1 MHFKKGILFLL
12 LFVTTAL
19 TAQDE
24 NIAVPFT
31 LADRD
36 RIMRTEQRLDALEK
50 SIDQRFDAQQKSMDE
65 RFDAQNDKLNDIQ
78 TMLYFLLGSMI
89 ALIGFVLWDRRT
101 AIAPVQREQKRLIRA
116 LEKYSDTEPK
126 LAQILQ
132 ETGIL

>member
-1 MHFKKGILFLL
+1 MKKIPFTLLVL
-12 LFVTTAL
+12 LFTIGCF
-19 TAQDE
+19 AQGE
-24 NIAVPFT
+24 NQAVPFT

-50 SIDQRFDAQQKSMDE
+50 SIDQRFDAQ
-65 RFDAQNDKLNDIQ
+65 NDKLNDIH

-89 ALIGFVLWDRRT
+89 ALMGFVLWDRRT
-101 AIAPVQREQKRLIRA
+101 AVAPVQREQKKLIKA

-126 LAQILQ
+126 LAHILR

>member
-12 LFVTTAL
+12 LFVTTVL

-89 ALIGFVLWDRRT
+89 ALMGFVLWDRRT

-116 LEKYSDTEPK
+116 LEKYSRT
-126 LAQILQ
+126 
-132 ETGIL
+132 

>member
-1 MHFKKGILFLL
+1 MVFRKGVLYLL
-12 LFVTTAL
+12 LFVSSAII
-19 TAQDE
+19 AQDD
-24 NIAVPFT
+24 NTPVPFT

-50 SIDQRFDAQQKSMDE
+50 SIDQRFDAQ
-65 RFDAQNDKLNDIQ
+65 NDKLDGIQ

-89 ALIGFVLWDRRT
+89 ALMGFVLWDRRT
-101 AIAPVQREQKRLIRA
+101 AIAPVQREQKRLIKA

-126 LAQILQ
+126 LAQILR

>member
-1 MHFKKGILFLL
+1 MKKIPLTLL
-12 LFVTTAL
+12 LVLFFAGCF
-19 TAQDE
+19 AQNE
-24 NIAVPFT
+24 NTAVPFT

-36 RIMRTEQRLDALEK
+36 RIMRTEQKLNALEK

-89 ALIGFVLWDRRT
+89 ALMGFVLWDRHT
-101 AIAPVQREQKRLIRA
+101 AIAPVQREQKRLLKA
-116 LEKYSDTEPK
+116 LEKYADTEPK
-126 LAQILQ
+126 LAQILR